1 MSNALKR
8 RPKKLSSADE
18 SLLELIDKANRG
30 ELPSAK
36 KLLDAEVFLN
46 EKMPLIIATTPPRA
60 MMELECQV
68 SVSMITTRIDRRFN
82 FRNPQWLDDIIG
94 ASVAMLRRCKHCGK
108 IFLASRKDAQF
119 CRPTNRKPSS
129 CRNIFNLRKCRKT
142 QKQKELMP

>member
-1 MSNALKR
+1 MSNTR

-18 SLLELIDKANRG
+18 SLLRLIDKANRG
-30 ELPSAK
+30 ELPAAK

-68 SVSMITTRIDRRFN
+68 SVRMITTRIDGRFN
-82 FRNPQWLDDIIG
+82 FRNPQWIDDIIG

-108 IFLASRKDAQF
+108 IFLASRKDSQF
-119 CRPTNRKPSS
+119 CRPTNLKPSS
-129 CRNIFNLRKCRKT
+129 CRNIFNLKKSRNSRKKRS
-142 QKQKELMP
+142 

>member
-68 SVSMITTRIDRRFN
+68 SVRMITTRIDGRFN
-82 FRNPQWLDDIIG
+82 FRNPQWLYDIIG
-94 ASVAMLRRCKHCGK
+94 ASVDKVRRCKHCGK
-108 IFLASRKDAQF
+108 IFLAPRKDSHF
-119 CRPTNRKPSS
+119 CRPTKNRGTASK
-129 CRNIFNLRKCRKT
+129 CRNIFNLRKCRKN
-142 QKQKELMP
+142 QNKRS

>member
-1 MSNALKR
+1 MSNTR

-18 SLLELIDKANRG
+18 SLLELIAKANRG

-68 SVSMITTRIDRRFN
+68 SVRMTTTRIDGRFN
-82 FRNPQWLDDIIG
+82 FSNPEWLDDIIG

-108 IFLASRKDAQF
+108 IFLASRKDSQF

-129 CRNIFNLRKCRKT
+129 CRNIFNLRKCRKN
-142 QKQKELMP
+142 QNKRS